1 MEKEYI
7 AFDLRE
13 ASHRKEFA
21 KLIRKLNNDGKP
33 FTIHPEMDDCVA
45 VVETSKDASLIAAA
59 PELLEAIKSCLPII
73 DEYRR
78 ISGGDGDLSA
88 MNARRAIDKAEGRDV
103 NE

>member
-21 KLIRKLNNDGKP
+21 KLLRKFNEDGKP

-45 VVETSKDASLIAAA
+45 VVETSKPGST
-59 PELLEAIKSCLPII
+59 K
-73 DEYRR
+73 
-78 ISGGDGDLSA
+78 
-88 MNARRAIDKAEGRDV
+88 
-103 NE
+103 